1 MKEIYS
7 VKLPKHIVFGDP
19 WYFERYSGEE
29 LNRLIVDV
37 YPHSQ
42 YQARVV
48 LEEIPDEENP
58 DFMLCSLSIYMA
70 PEQAMQTYLQDMVYE
85 SQTHTVKK
93 LGVDT
98 ARYYLGV
105 DDRDDIIRTG
115 GDGYW
120 GAYHEMTRMIR
131 GHIHLDA
138 TILTIQAAILGR
150 CSVLRTS
157 ALIRKCSTAA

>member
-48 LEEIPDEENP
+48 LEEIPFN
-58 DFMLCSLSIYMA
+58 
-70 PEQAMQTYLQDMVYE
+70 
-85 SQTHTVKK
+85 
-93 LGVDT
+93 
-98 ARYYLGV
+98 
-105 DDRDDIIRTG
+105 
-115 GDGYW
+115 
-120 GAYHEMTRMIR
+120 
-131 GHIHLDA
+131 
-138 TILTIQAAILGR
+138 
-150 CSVLRTS
+150 
-157 ALIRKCSTAA
+157 LIRISREVFVVIEQIAAEQNIRVVWEKKEVTHWNLIGSPGYVKRIMMNILSNAVKYNKENGYIRCVCRGSRRGS

>member
-85 SQTHTVKK
+85 S
-93 LGVDT
+93 
-98 ARYYLGV
+98 R
-105 DDRDDIIRTG
+105 IP
-115 GDGYW
+115 
-120 GAYHEMTRMIR
+120 
-131 GHIHLDA
+131 
-138 TILTIQAAILGR
+138 
-150 CSVLRTS
+150 LRNSASIPPGTTS
-157 ALIRKCSTAA
+157 AWMIVTISSERVVTVIGEPIMR

>member
-1 MKEIYS
+1 MSCSSRCFGYYYFFCQ
-7 VKLPKHIVFGDP
+7 KHIVFGDP

-58 DFMLCSLSIYMA
+58 DFMLRFVSI
-70 PEQAMQTYLQDMVYE
+70 LQDMVYE
-85 SQTHTVKK
+85 SQMHTVKK
-93 LGVDT
+93 LGVDI

-105 DDRDDIIRTG
+105 DDCDDIIRTG
-115 GDGYW
+115 GDGY
-120 GAYHEMTRMIR
+120 
-131 GHIHLDA
+131 
-138 TILTIQAAILGR
+138 
-150 CSVLRTS
+150 
-157 ALIRKCSTAA
+157 

>member
-48 LEEIPDEENP
+48 VEEIPDEENP
-58 DFMLCSLSIYMA
+58 DIMLCSLSIYMA
-70 PEQAMQTYLQDMVYE
+70 PEQAIQT
-85 SQTHTVKK
+85 
-93 LGVDT
+93 
-98 ARYYLGV
+98 
-105 DDRDDIIRTG
+105 
-115 GDGYW
+115 
-120 GAYHEMTRMIR
+120 
-131 GHIHLDA
+131 
-138 TILTIQAAILGR
+138 
-150 CSVLRTS
+150 
-157 ALIRKCSTAA
+157 